1 MQNVKRL
8 KMGIIWTL
16 LNRLIESDK
25 EQDIKINP

>member
-1 MQNVKRL
+1 MQNV